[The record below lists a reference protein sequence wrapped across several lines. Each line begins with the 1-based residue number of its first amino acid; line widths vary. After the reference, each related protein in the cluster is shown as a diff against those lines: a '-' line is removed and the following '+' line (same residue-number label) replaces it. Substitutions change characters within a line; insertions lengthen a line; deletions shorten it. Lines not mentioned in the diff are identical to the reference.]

1 VWGVGGQR
9 VKEEEMA
16 VINFQRLLGA
26 EVAGRLSNG
35 GGAKAGLTISRFT
48 MVHRWVA
55 AQCAC
60 GGAQG
65 R

>member
-9 VKEEEMA
+9 VKEEEMV
-16 VINFQRLLGA
+16 VINCQWLLGA
-26 EVAGRLSNG
+26 EVVGRLSNVG
-35 GGAKAGLTISRFT
+35 GMKAGLTISRFA

-55 AQCAC
+55 AQCQC

>member
-1 VWGVGGQR
+1 
-9 VKEEEMA
+9 MA
-16 VINFQRLLGA
+16 VDNCQRLLGV

-35 GGAKAGLTISRFT
+35 GGMKAGLTISRFA

-55 AQCAC
+55 AQCQC